1 MLISKNMNGAINRQI
16 GYEFSAML
24 QYVAI
29 GSHFIGESLHQL
41 AAYFYRQA
49 GEERDHAMRFIKYV
63 LDAGGRVEI
72 GDIPAPQNRFKN
84 AQEAVQLSLDQEMKV
99 TEQINRLVEL
109 AIKESDHITQN
120 ALAWFVNEQLK
131 RSPAWTACSKSC
143 SVPATRTCFTSRIT
157 FRVTSA
163 GAPRRPPPRN
173 PDLDFCRRAGL
184 IWHPR

>member
-1 MLISKNMNGAINRQI
+1 MLISKNMNAAINRQI

-49 GEERDHAMRFIKYV
+49 EEERDHAMRFIKYV
-63 LDAGGRVEI
+63 LNAGGRVEI
-72 GDIPAPQNRFKN
+72 GDIAAPQNRFQN

-120 ALAWFVNEQLK
+120 ALAWFVNEQLEEVSTMDSLLK
-131 RSPAWTACSKSC
+131 
-143 SVPATRTCFTSRIT
+143 V
-157 FRVTSA
+157 VQ
-163 GAPRRPPPRN
+163 
-173 PDLDFCRRAGL
+173 RAGEANL
-184 IWHPR
+184 LYVEDYVSRHKPGGAATTVTTGS